1 MHIFAIFN
9 GLSYVNVFTYYGG
22 HRGLVLIINN
32 YRMKKIYLLICAV
45 LLAQGAMAIDYEQ
58 LKKNS
63 KINAMS
69 KIELAK
75 LQTQEEK
82 AVAQS
87 KATGSK
93 LKALQ
98 KQMDNR
104 TLRAIVKMT
113 PGTDAAI
120 LADDGITVTSVVN
133 HFAIVSMPLAQLEQ
147 LAERSDVVTISFAK
161 RRKRML
167 LSKAHASTGV
177 DKIHLGTGLT
187 QPYTG
192 KGVAIGV
199 LDGGFDPNHIMF
211 LDAQGKSR
219 FKMIGYAAK
228 EGDNLTYL
236 TTPEQIA
243 AYQTDDKEETHATH
257 VSGMA
262 AGNYQGSSFQIKG
275 VAPEADLLMGPIP
288 YYESDYEMFD
298 KMVNWCKDNGG
309 KRLVVNMSYGANAGS
324 HDTTDPEVAFM
335 DEFIKKYD
343 VVNCIA
349 AGNEADYDIVQ
360 RRTFTGATG
369 EVMKAAY
376 VSDLDAD
383 GVTDVT
389 EIYNYFTVTQPEKQV
404 EIDIVLYNVNTGVS
418 SKTWRFVN
426 ASNPNGRKQ
435 TYNSNYFKG
444 TVSVTAENIANGM
457 KGYVL
462 NISDITFIKDNYA
475 LGYVVRAKE
484 GQTVT
489 SYLESTTVFDTDI
502 KGCDQDITHDGTINS
517 IACGTEAI
525 VVGAYNTV
533 KSYQAIDGYTYG
545 VKDNFGRVSY
555 GNKVGDIAFFSSY
568 GKLAD
573 GRVLPHVCAPGLFV
587 QSSYSR
593 YTENYEED
601 VMRQETVAGTMYEF
615 GQMSGTSMA
624 TPYMSGVCALWLEA
638 DPTLTHTQIREIAQT
653 TAISDAYCTTNNYYT
668 KAGDGNQ
675 AGSGKVD
682 AYKGLKL
689 ILDNKASGL
698 AKIEKGKDFMIRAL
712 NDYTFEAYTAGAVAM
727 SAALYSS
734 QGHLVASASQAGNTV
749 TISAAGQNKGV
760 YILRISDGKQT
771 HAQKVVVR

>member
-1 MHIFAIFN
+1 
-9 GLSYVNVFTYYGG
+9 
-22 HRGLVLIINN
+22 
-32 YRMKKIYLLICAV
+32 MKKIYSLICAI
-45 LLAQGAMAIDYEQ
+45 LLAQGAMAVDYDQ

-104 TLRAIVKMT
+104 TLRAIVRMT
-113 PGTDAAI
+113 PGSDAST
-120 LADDGITVTSVVN
+120 LADDGITVTSTVN
-133 HFAIVSMPLAQLEQ
+133 HFAIVTLRLSQLEQ
-147 LAERSDVVTISFAK
+147 LAERSDVENISFAK

-236 TTPEQIA
+236 TTAEQIA

-298 KMVNWCKDNGG
+298 KMVNWCKENGG

-360 RRTFTGATG
+360 RRTFTGTTG
-369 EVMKAAY
+369 ETMKAAF
-376 VSDLDAD
+376 VTDLDGD
-383 GVTDVT
+383 GEMDVTD
-389 EIYNYFTVTQPEKQV
+389 IYNYFTVTNPEQQV
-404 EIDIVLYNVNTGVS
+404 EIDVVLYNVNTGNIS
-418 SKTWRFVN
+418 NTWHFVN
-426 ASNPNGRKQ
+426 STYPNGR
-435 TYNSNYFKG
+435 TYTYTNKNFKG
-444 TVSVTAENIANGM
+444 KVSVTAENISNGM
-457 KGYVL
+457 KGYFL
-462 NISDITFIKDNYA
+462 NISDITFIKDNCA
-475 LGYVVRAKE
+475 LGYVVRGKA
-484 GQTVT
+484 GQTIT
-489 SYLESTTVFDTDI
+489 SYLESNSMFDTEVP
-502 KGCDQDITHDGTINS
+502 GCGKDITHDGTINS
-517 IACGTEAI
+517 IACGTEPI

-533 KSYQAIDGYTYG
+533 KSYQAIDGGTY
-545 VKDNFGRVSY
+545 DIADFFGKLTF
-555 GNKVGDIAFFSSY
+555 GNKVGDISFFSSY

-573 GRVLPHVCAPGLFV
+573 GRELPHVCAPGLFV
-587 QSSYSR
+587 QSSLSR
-593 YTENYEED
+593 YTVNNEEE
-601 VMRQETVAGTMYEF
+601 VMQQETVAGKMYEF

-638 DPTLTHTQIREIAQT
+638 DPTLSHTQIREIAQK
-653 TAISDAYCTTNNYYT
+653 TALSDYFCTTNNHYA

-698 AKIEKGKDFMIRAL
+698 AKIEKGKDFMIRAV
-712 NDYTFEAYTAGAVAM
+712 NGYTFEAYTAGAVAM
-727 SAALYSS
+727 SAALYTSH
-734 QGHLVASASQAGNTV
+734 GHLVASVQQPGNTI

-771 HAQKVVVR
+771 YVQKVVVR

>member
-1 MHIFAIFN
+1 
-9 GLSYVNVFTYYGG
+9 
-22 HRGLVLIINN
+22 
-32 YRMKKIYLLICAV
+32 MKKIYSLICAI
-45 LLAQGAMAIDYEQ
+45 LLAQGAMAVDYDQ

-104 TLRAIVKMT
+104 TLRAIVRMT

-120 LADDGITVTSVVN
+120 LSADGITVTSAVN
-133 HFAIVSMPLAQLEQ
+133 HFAIVSMSLEQLEQ

-236 TTPEQIA
+236 TTAEQIA

-298 KMVNWCKDNGG
+298 KMVNWCKENGG

-343 VVNCIA
+343 VVACIA
-349 AGNEADYDIVQ
+349 AGNEADLDIVQ
-360 RRTFTGATG
+360 RRTFTGAAN
-369 EVMKAAY
+369 ESMKAAY
-376 VSDLDAD
+376 ITDAD
-383 GVTDVT
+383 GDGGVDVT
-389 EIYNYFTVTQPEKQV
+389 NIYNYFTVTNPEQQV
-404 EIDIVLYNVNTGVS
+404 EIDIVLYNIDTGSIS
-418 SKTWRFVN
+418 SKNTWHFVN
-426 ASNPNGRKQ
+426 STYPNGR
-435 TYNSNYFKG
+435 TYTYTNKNFKG
-444 TVSVTAENIANGM
+444 KVSVTAENISNGM
-457 KGYVL
+457 KGYFL
-462 NISDITFIKDNYA
+462 NISDITFIKDNCA
-475 LGYVVRAKE
+475 LGYVVRGKA
-484 GQTVT
+484 GQTIA
-489 SYLESTTVFDTDI
+489 SYLESNSMFDTEVP
-502 KGCDQDITHDGTINS
+502 GCGKDITHDGTINS
-517 IACGTEAI
+517 IACGTEPI

-533 KSYQAIDGYTYG
+533 KSYQAIDGSTYG
-545 VKDNFGRVSY
+545 VYENFGNVKY

-573 GRVLPHVCAPGLFV
+573 GRELPHVCAPGLFV

-593 YTENYEED
+593 YTVNNEEE
-601 VMRQETVAGTMYEF
+601 VMQQETVAGKMYEF

-638 DPTLTHTQIREIAQT
+638 DPKLTHTQIREIAQK
-653 TAISDAYCTTNNYYT
+653 TALSDDFCTTNNHYT
-668 KAGDGNQ
+668 QAGDGNQ

-698 AKIEKGKDFMIRAL
+698 AKIEKGKDFMIRAV
-712 NDYTFEAYTAGAVAM
+712 NGYTFEAYTAGAVAM
-727 SAALYSS
+727 SAALYTSH
-734 QGHLVASASQAGNTV
+734 GHLVASVQQPGNTI

-771 HAQKVVVR
+771 YVQKVVVR

>member
-1 MHIFAIFN
+1 
-9 GLSYVNVFTYYGG
+9 
-22 HRGLVLIINN
+22 
-32 YRMKKIYLLICAV
+32 MKKIYSLICAI
-45 LLAQGAMAIDYEQ
+45 LLAQGAMAVDYDQ

-104 TLRAIVKMT
+104 TLRAIVRMT
-113 PGTDAAI
+113 PGTDAST
-120 LADDGITVTSVVN
+120 LADDGIIVTSTVN
-133 HFAIVSMPLAQLEQ
+133 HFAIVTLRLSQLEQ
-147 LAERSDVVTISFAK
+147 LAERSDVENISFAK

-167 LSKAHASTGV
+167 LNKAHASTGV

-228 EGDNLTYL
+228 DGDNLTYL

-262 AGNYQGSSFQIKG
+262 AGNYKGSSYQIQG

-298 KMVNWCKDNGG
+298 RMVNWCKENGG

-324 HDTTDPEVAFM
+324 HDTTDPEVAII

-343 VVNCIA
+343 VVCCIA

-360 RRTFTGATG
+360 RRTFTGAAD
-369 EVMKAAY
+369 ESMKAAY
-376 VSDLDAD
+376 VTDFDANGVLD
-383 GVTDVT
+383 VTD
-389 EIYNYFTVTQPEKQV
+389 IYNYFTVTNPEQQV
-404 EIDIVLYNVNTGVS
+404 EIDIVLYDINTGSIS
-418 SKTWRFVN
+418 SKNTWHFVN
-426 ASNPNGRKQ
+426 STYPDGR
-435 TYNSNYFKG
+435 TYTYTNKNFKG
-444 TVSVTAENIANGM
+444 KVSVTAENISNGM
-457 KGYVL
+457 KGYFL
-462 NISDITFIKDNYA
+462 NISDITFVKNNYA
-475 LGYVVRAKE
+475 LGYVVKAKE
-484 GQTVT
+484 GQMVT
-489 SYLESTTVFDTDI
+489 SYLESTTMFDTDVP
-502 KGCDQDITHDGTINS
+502 GCNQDITHDGTINS
-517 IACGTEAI
+517 IACGTEPI

-533 KSYQAIDGYTYG
+533 KSYKAIDGSTYG
-545 VKDNFGRVSY
+545 VYENFGSVKY

-573 GRVLPHVCAPGLFV
+573 GRELPHVCAPGLFV
-587 QSSYSR
+587 QSSLSR
-593 YTENYEED
+593 YTVNNEEE
-601 VMRQETVAGTMYEF
+601 VMQQETVAGKMYEF

-638 DPTLTHTQIREIAQT
+638 DPTLSHTQIREIAQK
-653 TAISDAYCTTNNYYT
+653 TALSDYFCTTNNHYA
-668 KAGDGNQ
+668 KAGEGNQ

-682 AYKGLKL
+682 AFKGLKL

-698 AKIEKGKDFMIRAL
+698 AKIEKGKDFMIRAV
-712 NDYTFEAYTAGAVAM
+712 NGYTFEAYTAGAVAM
-727 SAALYSS
+727 SAALYTSH
-734 QGHLVASASQAGNTV
+734 GHLVASVQQPGNTI

-771 HAQKVVVR
+771 YVQKVVVR

>member
-1 MHIFAIFN
+1 
-9 GLSYVNVFTYYGG
+9 
-22 HRGLVLIINN
+22 
-32 YRMKKIYLLICAV
+32 MKKIYSLICAI
-45 LLAQGAMAIDYEQ
+45 LLAQGAMAVDYDQ

-104 TLRAIVKMT
+104 TLRAIVRMT

-120 LADDGITVTSVVN
+120 LSADGITVTSAVN
-133 HFAIVSMPLAQLEQ
+133 HFAIVSMSLEQLEQ

-236 TTPEQIA
+236 TTAEQIA

-298 KMVNWCKDNGG
+298 KMVNWCKENGG

-360 RRTFTGATG
+360 RRTFTGTTG
-369 EVMKAAY
+369 ETMKAAY
-376 VSDLDAD
+376 VTDLDGD
-383 GVTDVT
+383 GEMDVTD
-389 EIYNYFTVTQPEKQV
+389 IYNYFTVTQPEKQV
-404 EIDIVLYNVNTGVS
+404 EIDVVLYNVNTGNITNS
-418 SKTWRFVN
+418 NTWHFVN
-426 ASNPNGRKQ
+426 STYPNGREFKC
-435 TYNSNYFKG
+435 NNKSFKG
-444 TVSVTAENIANGM
+444 KVSVTAENISNGM
-457 KGYVL
+457 KGYFL
-462 NISDITFIKDNYA
+462 NISDITFVKNNYA
-475 LGYVVRAKE
+475 LGYVVKAKE
-484 GQTVT
+484 GQMVT
-489 SYLESTTVFDTDI
+489 SYLESTTMFDTDVP
-502 KGCDQDITHDGTINS
+502 GCNQDITHDGTINS
-517 IACGTEAI
+517 IACGTEPI

-533 KSYQAIDGYTYG
+533 KSYKAIDGSTYG
-545 VKDNFGRVSY
+545 VYENFGSVKY

-573 GRVLPHVCAPGLFV
+573 GRELPHVCAPGLFV
-587 QSSYSR
+587 QSSLSR
-593 YTENYEED
+593 YTVNNEEE
-601 VMRQETVAGTMYEF
+601 VMQQETVAGKMYEF

-638 DPTLTHTQIREIAQT
+638 DPTLSHTQIREIAQK
-653 TAISDAYCTTNNYYT
+653 TALSDDFCTTNNHYAN
-668 KAGDGNQ
+668 AGDGNQ

-698 AKIEKGKDFMIRAL
+698 AKIEKGKDFMIRAV
-712 NDYTFEAYTAGAVAM
+712 NGYTFEAYTAGAVAM
-727 SAALYSS
+727 SAALYTSH
-734 QGHLVASASQAGNTV
+734 GHLVASVQQPGNTI

-760 YILRISDGKQT
+760 YILRISNGKQT
-771 HAQKVVVR
+771 YVQKVVVR

>member
-1 MHIFAIFN
+1 
-9 GLSYVNVFTYYGG
+9 
-22 HRGLVLIINN
+22 
-32 YRMKKIYLLICAV
+32 MKKIYLLICAV

-219 FKMIGYAAK
+219 FKMIGYAAN
-228 EGDNLTYL
+228 EGDKLTYL

-324 HDTTDPEVAFM
+324 HDTTDPEVAIM

-360 RRTFTGATG
+360 RRTFTGVDG
-369 EVMKAAY
+369 ETMKAAY

-383 GVTDVT
+383 GEMDVT

-404 EIDIVLYNVNTGVS
+404 EIDIVLYNVNTGNITNS
-418 SKTWRFVN
+418 NTWHFVN
-426 ASNPNGRKQ
+426 ASYPNGRKD
-435 TYNSNYFKG
+435 TYKNKYFKG
-444 TVSVTAENIANGM
+444 SVSVAAEDIGNGM

-462 NISDITFIKDNYA
+462 NISDITFIKDNYT

-517 IACGTEAI
+517 IACGTETI
-525 VVGAYNTV
+525 VVGAYNTAN
-533 KSYQAIDGYTYG
+533 SYKAIDGNTYG
-545 VKDNFGRVSY
+545 VKDNFGSVKY
-555 GNKVGDIAFFSSY
+555 GKNVGDIAFFSSY

-573 GRVLPHVCAPGLFV
+573 GRELPHVCAPGLFV
-587 QSSYSR
+587 QSSLSR
-593 YTENYEED
+593 YTENNEED
-601 VMRQETVAGTMYEF
+601 VMRKETVGGTTYEF
-615 GQMSGTSMA
+615 GPMSGTSMA

-638 DPTLTHTQIREIAQT
+638 DPTLTHTQIREIAQK
-653 TAISDAYCTTNNYYT
+653 TALSDNYCTTNNHYT
-668 KAGDGNQ
+668 RAGDGNQ

>member
-1 MHIFAIFN
+1 
-9 GLSYVNVFTYYGG
+9 
-22 HRGLVLIINN
+22 
-32 YRMKKIYLLICAV
+32 MKKIYLLICAV

-120 LADDGITVTSVVN
+120 LTDDGITVTSVVN

-243 AYQTDDKEETHATH
+243 AYKTDDKEETHATH

-288 YYESDYEMFD
+288 YNESDYEMFD
-298 KMVNWCKDNGG
+298 KMVNWCKENGG

-369 EVMKAAY
+369 EAMKAAY
-376 VSDLDAD
+376 VTDLDAD
-383 GVTDVT
+383 GVMDVT
-389 EIYNYFTVTQPEKQV
+389 DIYNYFTVTQPEKQV
-404 EIDIVLYNVNTGVS
+404 EIDVVLYNVNTGNIS
-418 SKTWRFVN
+418 NTWHFVN
-426 ASNPNGRKQ
+426 ASNPDGRKY
-435 TYNSNYFKG
+435 TYKNNSFKG
-444 TVSVTAENIANGM
+444 SVSVAAEDIGNGM
-457 KGYVL
+457 KGYFL

-489 SYLESTTVFDTDI
+489 SYLESTTMFDTEVF
-502 KGCDQDITHDGTINS
+502 GCDKDITHNGTINS

-533 KSYQAIDGYTYG
+533 KSYQAIDGYTHG
-545 VKDNFGRVSY
+545 VKENFGSAE
-555 GNKVGDIAFFSSY
+555 K
-568 GKLAD
+568 
-573 GRVLPHVCAPGLFV
+573 PAP
-587 QSSYSR
+587 
-593 YTENYEED
+593 
-601 VMRQETVAGTMYEF
+601 
-615 GQMSGTSMA
+615 
-624 TPYMSGVCALWLEA
+624 W
-638 DPTLTHTQIREIAQT
+638 
-653 TAISDAYCTTNNYYT
+653 
-668 KAGDGNQ
+668 
-675 AGSGKVD
+675 
-682 AYKGLKL
+682 
-689 ILDNKASGL
+689 
-698 AKIEKGKDFMIRAL
+698 
-712 NDYTFEAYTAGAVAM
+712 
-727 SAALYSS
+727 
-734 QGHLVASASQAGNTV
+734 
-749 TISAAGQNKGV
+749 
-760 YILRISDGKQT
+760 
-771 HAQKVVVR
+771 

>member
-1 MHIFAIFN
+1 
-9 GLSYVNVFTYYGG
+9 
-22 HRGLVLIINN
+22 
-32 YRMKKIYLLICAV
+32 MKKIYSLICAI
-45 LLAQGAMAIDYEQ
+45 LLAQGAMAVDYDQ

-104 TLRAIVKMT
+104 TLRAIVRMM
-113 PGTDAAI
+113 PGSDAST
-120 LADDGITVTSVVN
+120 LADDGIIVTSTVN
-133 HFAIVSMPLAQLEQ
+133 HFAIVTLRLSQLEQ
-147 LAERSDVVTISFAK
+147 LAERSDVENISFAK

-167 LSKAHASTGV
+167 LNKAHASTGV
-177 DKIHLGTGLT
+177 DKIHLGTGLA

-228 EGDNLTYL
+228 DGDNLTYL

-262 AGNYQGSSFQIKG
+262 AGNYKGSSYQIQG

-298 KMVNWCKDNGG
+298 RMVNWCKENGG

-324 HDTTDPEVAFM
+324 HDTTDPEVAII

-343 VVNCIA
+343 VVCCIA

-360 RRTFTGATG
+360 RRTFTGAAD
-369 EVMKAAY
+369 ESMKAAY
-376 VSDLDAD
+376 VTDFDANGVLD
-383 GVTDVT
+383 VTD
-389 EIYNYFTVTQPEKQV
+389 IYNYFTVTNPEQQV
-404 EIDIVLYNVNTGVS
+404 EIDIVLYDINTGSIS
-418 SKTWRFVN
+418 SKNTWHFVN
-426 ASNPNGRKQ
+426 S
-435 TYNSNYFKG
+435 TYPYTNKNFKG
-444 TVSVTAENIANGM
+444 KVSVTAENISNGM
-457 KGYVL
+457 KGYFL

-475 LGYVVRAKE
+475 LGYVVRGKA
-484 GQTVT
+484 GQSIT
-489 SYLESTTVFDTDI
+489 SYLESLTVFDTEVP
-502 KGCDQDITHDGTINS
+502 GCDKDITHDGTINS
-517 IACGTEAI
+517 IACGTEPI

-533 KSYQAIDGYTYG
+533 KSYQAIDGETY
-545 VKDNFGRVSY
+545 DIADFFGKLTF
-555 GNKVGDIAFFSSY
+555 GNKVGDISFFSSY

-573 GRVLPHVCAPGLFV
+573 GRELPHVCAPGLFV
-587 QSSYSR
+587 QSSLSR
-593 YTENYEED
+593 YTVNNEEE
-601 VMRQETVAGTMYEF
+601 VMQQETVAGKMYEF

-638 DPTLTHTQIREIAQT
+638 DPTLSHTQIREIAQK
-653 TAISDAYCTTNNYYT
+653 TALSDYFCTTNNHYA
-668 KAGDGNQ
+668 KAGEGNQ

-682 AYKGLKL
+682 AFKGLKL

-698 AKIEKGKDFMIRAL
+698 AKIEKGKDFMIRAV
-712 NDYTFEAYTAGAVAM
+712 NGYTFEAYTAGAVAM
-727 SAALYSS
+727 SVALYTSH
-734 QGHLVASASQAGNTV
+734 GHLVASVQQPGNTI

-771 HAQKVVVR
+771 YVQKVVVR

>member
-1 MHIFAIFN
+1 
-9 GLSYVNVFTYYGG
+9 
-22 HRGLVLIINN
+22 
-32 YRMKKIYLLICAV
+32 MKKIYSLICAI
-45 LLAQGAMAIDYEQ
+45 LLAQGAMAVDYDQ

-104 TLRAIVKMT
+104 TLRAIVRMT
-113 PGTDAAI
+113 PGTDAST
-120 LADDGITVTSVVN
+120 LADDGIIVTSTVN
-133 HFAIVSMPLAQLEQ
+133 HFAIVTLRLSQLEQ
-147 LAERSDVVTISFAK
+147 LAERSDVENISFAK

-167 LSKAHASTGV
+167 LNKAHASTGV
-177 DKIHLGTGLT
+177 DKIHLGTGLA

-219 FKMIGYAAK
+219 FKMIGYATK
-228 EGDNLTYL
+228 DGDNLTYL

-243 AYQTDDKEETHATH
+243 AYQTDGKEETHATH

-262 AGNYQGSSFQIKG
+262 AGNYKGSSYQIQG

-298 KMVNWCKDNGG
+298 RMVNWCKENGG

-343 VVNCIA
+343 VVACIA
-349 AGNEADYDIVQ
+349 AGNEADLDIVQ
-360 RRTFTGATG
+360 RRTFTGAAN
-369 EVMKAAY
+369 ESMKAAY
-376 VSDLDAD
+376 ITDAD
-383 GVTDVT
+383 GDGGVDVT
-389 EIYNYFTVTQPEKQV
+389 NIYNYFTVTNPEQQV
-404 EIDIVLYNVNTGVS
+404 EIDIVLYDINTGSIS
-418 SKTWRFVN
+418 SKNTWHFVN
-426 ASNPNGRKQ
+426 STYPKGREN
-435 TYNSNYFKG
+435 TYANSYFKG
-444 TVSVTAENIANGM
+444 KVSVTAENISNGM
-457 KGYVL
+457 KGYFL
-462 NISDITFIKDNYA
+462 NISDITFVKDNYA
-475 LGYVVRAKE
+475 LGYVVRGKA
-484 GQTVT
+484 GQTIT
-489 SYLESTTVFDTDI
+489 SYLESTTMFDTDVP
-502 KGCDQDITHDGTINS
+502 GCDKDITHDGTINS
-517 IACGTEAI
+517 IACGTEPI

-533 KSYQAIDGYTYG
+533 KSYQAIDGETY
-545 VKDNFGRVSY
+545 DIADFFGKLTF
-555 GNKVGDIAFFSSY
+555 GNKVGDISFFSSY

-573 GRVLPHVCAPGLFV
+573 GRELPHVCAPGLFV
-587 QSSYSR
+587 QSSLSR
-593 YTENYEED
+593 YTVNNEEE
-601 VMRQETVAGTMYEF
+601 VMQQETVAGKMYEF

-638 DPTLTHTQIREIAQT
+638 DPTLSHTQIREIAQK
-653 TAISDAYCTTNNYYT
+653 TALSDYFCTTNNHYA

-689 ILDNKASGL
+689 ILNNKASGL
-698 AKIEKGKDFMIRAL
+698 AKIEKGKDFMIRAV
-712 NDYTFEAYTAGAVAM
+712 NGYTFEAYTAGAVAM
-727 SAALYSS
+727 SAALYTSH
-734 QGHLVASASQAGNTV
+734 GHLVASVQQPGNTI

-771 HAQKVVVR
+771 YPSSG

>member
-1 MHIFAIFN
+1 
-9 GLSYVNVFTYYGG
+9 
-22 HRGLVLIINN
+22 
-32 YRMKKIYLLICAV
+32 MKKIYLLICAV

-82 AVAQS
+82 AVTQS

-167 LSKAHASTGV
+167 LNKAHASTGV

-219 FKMIGYAAK
+219 FKMIGYAAN

-243 AYQTDDKEETHATH
+243 AYQTDDRQETHATH

-298 KMVNWCKDNGG
+298 KMMNWCKDNGG

-369 EVMKAAY
+369 EAMKAAF
-376 VSDLDAD
+376 VTDLDAD
-383 GVTDVT
+383 GVMDVT
-389 EIYNYFTVTQPEKQV
+389 DIYNYFTVTQPEKQV
-404 EIDIVLYNVNTGVS
+404 EIDVVLYNVNTGNI
-418 SKTWRFVN
+418 SKTYTYTFVN
-426 ASNPNGRKQ
+426 DKYPNGRKNQ
-435 TYNSNYFKG
+435 TYSNKLFKG
-444 TVSVTAENIANGM
+444 TVSVTAEDIANGM
-457 KGYVL
+457 KGYFL
-462 NISDITFIKDNYA
+462 NISDITLIKENYA

-489 SYLESTTVFDTDI
+489 SYLESTTMFDTDVA
-502 KGCDQDITHDGTINS
+502 GCDQDITHNGTINS

-533 KSYQAIDGYTYG
+533 TSYKAIDGYTYG
-545 VKDNFGRVSY
+545 VKDYFGSVNY

-638 DPTLTHTQIREIAQT
+638 DPTLTHTQIREIAQK
-653 TAISDAYCTTNNYYT
+653 TALSDPFCTTNNHYT

-689 ILDNKASGL
+689 ILDNKASRL
-698 AKIEKGKDFMIRAL
+698 DMIEKGKDFMIRTL
-712 NDYTFEAYTAGAVAM
+712 NGYTFEAYTAGAVAM

-734 QGHLVASASQAGNTV
+734 QGHLVASANQAGNTV

>member
-1 MHIFAIFN
+1 
-9 GLSYVNVFTYYGG
+9 
-22 HRGLVLIINN
+22 
-32 YRMKKIYLLICAV
+32 MKKIYSLICAI
-45 LLAQGAMAIDYEQ
+45 LLAQGAMAVDYDQ

-87 KATGSK
+87 KVTGSK

-104 TLRAIVKMT
+104 TLRAIVRMT

-120 LADDGITVTSVVN
+120 LSADGITVTSAVN
-133 HFAIVSMPLAQLEQ
+133 HFAIVSMSLEQLEQ

-236 TTPEQIA
+236 TTAEQIA
-243 AYQTDDKEETHATH
+243 VYQTDDKEETHATH

-298 KMVNWCKDNGG
+298 KMVNWCKENGG

-360 RRTFTGATG
+360 RRTFTGTTG
-369 EVMKAAY
+369 ETMKAAY
-376 VSDLDAD
+376 VTDLDGD
-383 GVTDVT
+383 GEMDVTD
-389 EIYNYFTVTQPEKQV
+389 IYNYFTVTQPEKQV
-404 EIDIVLYNVNTGVS
+404 EIDVVLYNVNTGNITNS
-418 SKTWRFVN
+418 NTWHFVN
-426 ASNPNGRKQ
+426 STYPNGR
-435 TYNSNYFKG
+435 TYTYTNKNFKG
-444 TVSVTAENIANGM
+444 KVSVTAENISNGM
-457 KGYVL
+457 KGYFL
-462 NISDITFIKDNYA
+462 NISDITFIKDNCA
-475 LGYVVRAKE
+475 LGYVVRGKA
-484 GQTVT
+484 GQTIT
-489 SYLESTTVFDTDI
+489 SYLESNSMFDTEVP
-502 KGCDQDITHDGTINS
+502 GCDKDITHDGTINS
-517 IACGTEAI
+517 IACGTEPI

-533 KSYQAIDGYTYG
+533 KSYQAIDGETY
-545 VKDNFGRVSY
+545 DIADFFGKLTF
-555 GNKVGDIAFFSSY
+555 GNKVGDISFFSSY

-573 GRVLPHVCAPGLFV
+573 GRELPHVCAPGLFV
-587 QSSYSR
+587 QSSLSR
-593 YTENYEED
+593 YTVNNEEE
-601 VMRQETVAGTMYEF
+601 VMQQETVAGKMYEF

-638 DPTLTHTQIREIAQT
+638 DPTLSHTQIREIAQK
-653 TAISDAYCTTNNYYT
+653 TALSDDFCTTNNHYA

-698 AKIEKGKDFMIRAL
+698 AKIEKGKDFMIRAV
-712 NDYTFEAYTAGAVAM
+712 NGYTFEAYTAGAVAM
-727 SAALYSS
+727 SAALYTSH
-734 QGHLVASASQAGNTV
+734 GHLVASVQQPGNTI

-771 HAQKVVVR
+771 YVQKVVVR

>member
-1 MHIFAIFN
+1 
-9 GLSYVNVFTYYGG
+9 
-22 HRGLVLIINN
+22 
-32 YRMKKIYLLICAV
+32 MKKIYSLICAI
-45 LLAQGAMAIDYEQ
+45 LLAQGAMAVDYDQ

-288 YYESDYEMFD
+288 YNESDYEMFD
-298 KMVNWCKDNGG
+298 KMVNWCKENGG

-360 RRTFTGATG
+360 RRTFSGATG
-369 EVMKAAY
+369 EAMKAAY
-376 VSDLDAD
+376 VTDLDAD
-383 GVTDVT
+383 GEMDVTD
-389 EIYNYFTVTQPEKQV
+389 IYNYFTVTQPEKQV
-404 EIDIVLYNVNTGVS
+404 EIDVVLYNVNTGNITNS
-418 SKTWRFVN
+418 NTWHFVN
-426 ASNPNGRKQ
+426 STYPNGR
-435 TYNSNYFKG
+435 TYTYTNKNFKG
-444 TVSVTAENIANGM
+444 KVSVTAENISNGM
-457 KGYVL
+457 KGYFL
-462 NISDITFIKDNYA
+462 NISDITSVKDNYA
-475 LGYVVRAKE
+475 LGYVVRGKA
-484 GQTVT
+484 GQTIT
-489 SYLESTTVFDTDI
+489 SYLESTTMFDTDVH
-502 KGCDQDITHDGTINS
+502 GCDKDITHDGTINS
-517 IACGTEAI
+517 IACGTEPI

-533 KSYQAIDGYTYG
+533 KSYQAIDGETY
-545 VKDNFGRVSY
+545 DIADSFGKLTF
-555 GNKVGDIAFFSSY
+555 GNKVGDISFFSSY

-573 GRVLPHVCAPGLFV
+573 GRELPHVCAPGLFV
-587 QSSYSR
+587 QSSLSR
-593 YTENYEED
+593 YTVNNKEE
-601 VMRQETVAGTMYEF
+601 VMQQETVAGKMYEF

-638 DPTLTHTQIREIAQT
+638 DPTLSHTQIREIAQK
-653 TAISDAYCTTNNYYT
+653 TALSDYFCTTNNHYV

-698 AKIEKGKDFMIRAL
+698 AKIEKGKDFMIRAV
-712 NDYTFEAYTAGAVAM
+712 NGYTFEAYTAGAVAM
-727 SAALYSS
+727 SAALYTSH
-734 QGHLVASASQAGNTV
+734 GHLVASVQQPGNTI

-771 HAQKVVVR
+771 YVQKVVVR

>member
-1 MHIFAIFN
+1 
-9 GLSYVNVFTYYGG
+9 
-22 HRGLVLIINN
+22 
-32 YRMKKIYLLICAV
+32 MKKIYSLICAI
-45 LLAQGAMAIDYEQ
+45 LLAQGAMAVDYDQ

-288 YYESDYEMFD
+288 YNESDYEMFD
-298 KMVNWCKDNGG
+298 KMVNWCKENGG

-349 AGNEADYDIVQ
+349 AGNEADYGIVQ
-360 RRTFTGATG
+360 RRTFTGTTG
-369 EVMKAAY
+369 ETMKAAY
-376 VSDLDAD
+376 VTDLDGD
-383 GVTDVT
+383 GEMDVTD
-389 EIYNYFTVTQPEKQV
+389 IYNYFTVTQPEKQV
-404 EIDIVLYNVNTGVS
+404 EIDVVLYNVNTGNITNS
-418 SKTWRFVN
+418 NTWHFVN
-426 ASNPNGRKQ
+426 STYPNGR
-435 TYNSNYFKG
+435 TYTYTNKNFKG
-444 TVSVTAENIANGM
+444 KVSVTAENISNGM
-457 KGYVL
+457 KGYFL
-462 NISDITFIKDNYA
+462 NISDITFIKDNCA
-475 LGYVVRAKE
+475 LGYVVRGKA
-484 GQTVT
+484 GQTIT
-489 SYLESTTVFDTDI
+489 SYLESNSMFDTEVP
-502 KGCDQDITHDGTINS
+502 GCDKDITHDGTINS
-517 IACGTEAI
+517 IACGTEPI

-533 KSYQAIDGYTYG
+533 KSYQAIDGETY
-545 VKDNFGRVSY
+545 DIADFFGKLTF
-555 GNKVGDIAFFSSY
+555 GNKVGDISFFSSY

-573 GRVLPHVCAPGLFV
+573 GRELPHVCAPGLFV
-587 QSSYSR
+587 QSSLSR
-593 YTENYEED
+593 YTVNNEEE
-601 VMRQETVAGTMYEF
+601 VMQQETVAGKMYEF

-638 DPTLTHTQIREIAQT
+638 DPTLSHTQIREIAQK
-653 TAISDAYCTTNNYYT
+653 TALSDDFCTTNNHYA

-698 AKIEKGKDFMIRAL
+698 AKIEKGKDFMIRAV
-712 NDYTFEAYTAGAVAM
+712 NGYTFEAYTAGAVAM
-727 SAALYSS
+727 SAALYTSH
-734 QGHLVASASQAGNTV
+734 GHLVASVQQPGNTI

-771 HAQKVVVR
+771 YVQKVVVR

>member
-1 MHIFAIFN
+1 
-9 GLSYVNVFTYYGG
+9 
-22 HRGLVLIINN
+22 
-32 YRMKKIYLLICAV
+32 MKKIYLLICAV

-82 AVAQS
+82 AVTQS

-167 LSKAHASTGV
+167 LNKAHASTGV

-243 AYQTDDKEETHATH
+243 AYQTDDKKETHATH

-360 RRTFTGATG
+360 RRTFTGTTG
-369 EVMKAAY
+369 ETMKAAF
-376 VSDLDAD
+376 VTDLDAD
-383 GVTDVT
+383 GVMDVT
-389 EIYNYFTVTQPEKQV
+389 DIYNYFTVTQPEKQV
-404 EIDIVLYNVNTGVS
+404 EIDVVLYNVNTGNI
-418 SKTWRFVN
+418 SKTYTYTFVN
-426 ASNPNGRKQ
+426 DKYPNGRKNQ
-435 TYNSNYFKG
+435 TYSNKLFKG
-444 TVSVTAENIANGM
+444 TVSVTAEDIANGM
-457 KGYVL
+457 KGYFL
-462 NISDITFIKDNYA
+462 NISDITLIKDNYA

-489 SYLESTTVFDTDI
+489 SYLESTTMFDTYI
-502 KGCDQDITHDGTINS
+502 EGCDKDITHDGTINS

-545 VKDNFGRVSY
+545 VKDNFGSVSY

-573 GRVLPHVCAPGLFV
+573 GRELPHVCAPGLFV

-593 YTENYEED
+593 YTENNEED

-698 AKIEKGKDFMIRAL
+698 AKIEKGKDFMIRTL
-712 NDYTFEAYTAGAVAM
+712 NGYTFEAYTAGAVAM

>member
-1 MHIFAIFN
+1 
-9 GLSYVNVFTYYGG
+9 
-22 HRGLVLIINN
+22 
-32 YRMKKIYLLICAV
+32 MKKIYLLICAV

-104 TLRAIVKMT
+104 MLRAIVKMT

-288 YYESDYEMFD
+288 YYDSDYEMFD

-360 RRTFTGATG
+360 RRTFTGTTG
-369 EVMKAAY
+369 ETMKAAY

-389 EIYNYFTVTQPEKQV
+389 EIYNYFTVTQPAKQV
-404 EIDIVLYNVNTGVS
+404 EIDVVLYNVNTGKINS
-418 SKTWRFVN
+418 SNTWRFVN

-517 IACGTEAI
+517 IACGTETI

-533 KSYQAIDGYTYG
+533 NSYKAIDGYTYG
-545 VKDNFGRVSY
+545 VKDNFGSVKY
-555 GNKVGDIAFFSSY
+555 GKNVGDIAFFSSY

-573 GRVLPHVCAPGLFV
+573 GRELPHVCAPGLFV
-587 QSSYSR
+587 QSSLSR

-601 VMRQETVAGTMYEF
+601 VTRQETVGGTTYEF
-615 GQMSGTSMA
+615 GPMSGTSMA

-638 DPTLTHTQIREIAQT
+638 DPTLTHTQIWEIAQT

-698 AKIEKGKDFMIRAL
+698 AKIEKGKDFMIRTL
-712 NDYTFEAYTAGAVAM
+712 NGYTFEAYTAGAVAM

>member
-1 MHIFAIFN
+1 
-9 GLSYVNVFTYYGG
+9 
-22 HRGLVLIINN
+22 
-32 YRMKKIYLLICAV
+32 MKKIYSLICAI
-45 LLAQGAMAIDYEQ
+45 LLAQGAMAVDYDQ

-87 KATGSK
+87 KLTGSK

-104 TLRAIVKMT
+104 TLRAIVRMT

-120 LADDGITVTSVVN
+120 LSDDGITVTSAVN
-133 HFAIVSMPLAQLEQ
+133 HFAIVSMSLEQLEQ

-236 TTPEQIA
+236 TTAEQIA

-298 KMVNWCKDNGG
+298 KMVNWCKENGG

-324 HDTTDPEVAFM
+324 HDTTDPEVAFI

-360 RRTFTGATG
+360 RRTFTGTTG
-369 EVMKAAY
+369 ETMKAAF
-376 VSDLDAD
+376 VTDLDGD
-383 GVTDVT
+383 GGLDVTD
-389 EIYNYFTVTQPEKQV
+389 ISNYFTVTNPEQQV
-404 EIDIVLYNVNTGVS
+404 EIDVVLYNVNTGNITNS
-418 SKTWRFVN
+418 NTWHFVN
-426 ASNPNGRKQ
+426 STYPNGR
-435 TYNSNYFKG
+435 TYTYTNKNFKG
-444 TVSVTAENIANGM
+444 KVSVTAENISNGM
-457 KGYVL
+457 KGYFL
-462 NISDITFIKDNYA
+462 NISDITFIKDNCA
-475 LGYVVRAKE
+475 LGYVVRGKA
-484 GQTVT
+484 GQTIT
-489 SYLESTTVFDTDI
+489 SYLESNSMFDTEVP
-502 KGCDQDITHDGTINS
+502 GCDKDITHDGTINS
-517 IACGTEAI
+517 IACGTEPI

-533 KSYQAIDGYTYG
+533 KSYQAIDGETY
-545 VKDNFGRVSY
+545 DIADFFGKLTF
-555 GNKVGDIAFFSSY
+555 GNKVGDISFFSSY

-573 GRVLPHVCAPGLFV
+573 GRELPHVCAPGLFV
-587 QSSYSR
+587 QSSLSR
-593 YTENYEED
+593 YTVNNEEE
-601 VMRQETVAGTMYEF
+601 VMQQETVAGKMYEF

-638 DPTLTHTQIREIAQT
+638 DPTLSHTQIREIAQK
-653 TAISDAYCTTNNYYT
+653 TALSDDFCTTNNHYA

-698 AKIEKGKDFMIRAL
+698 AKIEKGKDFMIRAV
-712 NDYTFEAYTAGAVAM
+712 NGYTFEAYTAGAVAM
-727 SAALYSS
+727 SAALYTSH
-734 QGHLVASASQAGNTV
+734 GHLVASVQQPGNTI

-771 HAQKVVVR
+771 YVQKVVVR

>member
-1 MHIFAIFN
+1 
-9 GLSYVNVFTYYGG
+9 
-22 HRGLVLIINN
+22 
-32 YRMKKIYLLICAV
+32 MKKIYSLICAI
-45 LLAQGAMAIDYEQ
+45 LLAQGAMAVDYDQ

-104 TLRAIVKMT
+104 TLRAIVRMT

-120 LADDGITVTSVVN
+120 LSDDGITVTSAVN
-133 HFAIVSMPLAQLEQ
+133 HFAIVSMSLEQLEQ

-236 TTPEQIA
+236 TTAEQIA
-243 AYQTDDKEETHATH
+243 VYQTDDKEETHATH

-298 KMVNWCKDNGG
+298 KMVNWCKENGG

-324 HDTTDPEVAFM
+324 HDTTDPEVAFI

-360 RRTFTGATG
+360 RRTFTGTTAET
-369 EVMKAAY
+369 MKAAY
-376 VSDLDAD
+376 VTDLDGD
-383 GVTDVT
+383 GEMDVTD
-389 EIYNYFTVTQPEKQV
+389 IYNYFTVTQPEKQV
-404 EIDIVLYNVNTGVS
+404 EIDVVLYNVNTGNITNS
-418 SKTWRFVN
+418 NTWHFVN
-426 ASNPNGRKQ
+426 STYPNGR
-435 TYNSNYFKG
+435 TYTYTNKNFKG
-444 TVSVTAENIANGM
+444 KVSVTAENISNGM
-457 KGYVL
+457 KGYFL
-462 NISDITFIKDNYA
+462 NISDITFIKDNCA
-475 LGYVVRAKE
+475 LGYVVRGKA
-484 GQTVT
+484 GQTIT
-489 SYLESTTVFDTDI
+489 SYLESNSMFDTEVP
-502 KGCDQDITHDGTINS
+502 GCDKDITHDGTINS
-517 IACGTEAI
+517 IACGTEPI

-533 KSYQAIDGYTYG
+533 KSYQAIDGGTY
-545 VKDNFGRVSY
+545 DIANIFGKLTF
-555 GNKVGDIAFFSSY
+555 GNKVGDISFFSSY

-573 GRVLPHVCAPGLFV
+573 GRELPHVCAPGLFV
-587 QSSYSR
+587 QSSLSR
-593 YTENYEED
+593 YTVNNEEE
-601 VMRQETVAGTMYEF
+601 VMQQETVAGKMYEF

-638 DPTLTHTQIREIAQT
+638 DPTLTHTQIREIAQK
-653 TAISDAYCTTNNYYT
+653 TALSDDFCTTNNHYAQ
-668 KAGDGNQ
+668 AGDGNQ

-698 AKIEKGKDFMIRAL
+698 AKIEKGKDFMIRAV
-712 NDYTFEAYTAGAVAM
+712 NGYTFEAYTAGAVAM
-727 SAALYSS
+727 SAALYTSH
-734 QGHLVASASQAGNTV
+734 GHLVASVQQPGNTI

-771 HAQKVVVR
+771 YVQKVVVR

>member
-1 MHIFAIFN
+1 
-9 GLSYVNVFTYYGG
+9 
-22 HRGLVLIINN
+22 
-32 YRMKKIYLLICAV
+32 MKKIYLLICAV

-82 AVAQS
+82 AVTQS

-120 LADDGITVTSVVN
+120 LADDGIKVTSVVN

-324 HDTTDPEVAFM
+324 HDTTDPEVAIM

-360 RRTFTGATG
+360 RRTFTGVDG
-369 EVMKAAY
+369 ETMKAAY

-383 GVTDVT
+383 GEMDVT

-404 EIDIVLYNVNTGVS
+404 EIDVVLYNVNTGNIS
-418 SKTWRFVN
+418 NTYTFVN
-426 ASNPNGRKQ
+426 AKYPNGRKNQ
-435 TYNSNYFKG
+435 TYSNKLFKG

-462 NISDITFIKDNYA
+462 NISDITLIKENYA

-502 KGCDQDITHDGTINS
+502 KGCDKDITHDGTINS

-533 KSYQAIDGYTYG
+533 NSYKAIDGNTYG
-545 VKDNFGRVSY
+545 VKDNFGSVKY
-555 GNKVGDIAFFSSY
+555 GKNVGDIAFFSSY

-573 GRVLPHVCAPGLFV
+573 GRELPHVCAPGLFV
-587 QSSYSR
+587 QSSLSR

-601 VMRQETVAGTMYEF
+601 VMRQEIVGGTTYEF
-615 GQMSGTSMA
+615 GPMSGTSMA

-638 DPTLTHTQIREIAQT
+638 DPTLTHTQIREIAQK
-653 TAISDAYCTTNNYYT
+653 TALSDNYCTTNNHYT
-668 KAGDGNQ
+668 RAGDGNQ

>member
-1 MHIFAIFN
+1 
-9 GLSYVNVFTYYGG
+9 
-22 HRGLVLIINN
+22 
-32 YRMKKIYLLICAV
+32 MKKIYSLICAI
-45 LLAQGAMAIDYEQ
+45 LLAQGAMAVDYDQ

-104 TLRAIVKMT
+104 TLRAIVRMT

-120 LADDGITVTSVVN
+120 LSDDGITVTSAVN
-133 HFAIVSMPLAQLEQ
+133 HFAIVSMSLEQLEQ

-236 TTPEQIA
+236 TAAEQIA

-298 KMVNWCKDNGG
+298 KMVNWCKENGG

-369 EVMKAAY
+369 ETMKAAF
-376 VSDLDAD
+376 VTDLDGD
-383 GVTDVT
+383 GEMDVTD
-389 EIYNYFTVTQPEKQV
+389 IYNYFTVTQPEKQV
-404 EIDIVLYNVNTGVS
+404 EIDVVLYNVNKGNITNS
-418 SKTWRFVN
+418 NTWHFVN
-426 ASNPNGRKQ
+426 STYPNGREFKC
-435 TYNSNYFKG
+435 NNKSFKG
-444 TVSVTAENIANGM
+444 KVSVTAENISNGM
-457 KGYVL
+457 KGYFL
-462 NISDITFIKDNYA
+462 NISDITFVEDDYA
-475 LGYVVRAKE
+475 LGYVVRGKA
-484 GQTVT
+484 GQTIT
-489 SYLESTTVFDTDI
+489 SYLESTTMFDTDVP
-502 KGCDQDITHDGTINS
+502 GCNQDITHDGTINS
-517 IACGTEAI
+517 IACGTEPI

-533 KSYQAIDGYTYG
+533 KSYQAIDGETY
-545 VKDNFGRVSY
+545 DIADFFGKLTF
-555 GNKVGDIAFFSSY
+555 GNMVGDISFFSSY

-573 GRVLPHVCAPGLFV
+573 GRELPHVCAPGLFV
-587 QSSYSR
+587 QSSLSR
-593 YTENYEED
+593 YTVNNEEE
-601 VMRQETVAGTMYEF
+601 VMQQETVAGKMYEF

-638 DPTLTHTQIREIAQT
+638 DPTLSHTQIREIAQK
-653 TAISDAYCTTNNYYT
+653 TALSDDFCTTNNHYA

-698 AKIEKGKDFMIRAL
+698 AKIEKGKDFMIRAV
-712 NDYTFEAYTAGAVAM
+712 NGYTFEAYTAGAVAM
-727 SAALYSS
+727 SAALYTSH
-734 QGHLVASASQAGNTV
+734 GHLVASVQQPGNTI

-771 HAQKVVVR
+771 HVKKVVVR

>member
-1 MHIFAIFN
+1 
-9 GLSYVNVFTYYGG
+9 
-22 HRGLVLIINN
+22 
-32 YRMKKIYLLICAV
+32 MKKIYSLICAI
-45 LLAQGAMAIDYEQ
+45 LLAQGAMAVDYDQ

-104 TLRAIVKMT
+104 TLRAIVRMT

-120 LADDGITVTSVVN
+120 LSDDGITVTSAVN
-133 HFAIVSMPLAQLEQ
+133 HFAIVSMSLEQLEQ

-236 TTPEQIA
+236 TTAEQIA

-298 KMVNWCKDNGG
+298 KMVNWCKENGG

-343 VVNCIA
+343 VVACIA
-349 AGNEADYDIVQ
+349 AGNEADLDIVQ
-360 RRTFTGATG
+360 RRTFTGAAN
-369 EVMKAAY
+369 ESMKAAY
-376 VSDLDAD
+376 ITDAD
-383 GVTDVT
+383 GDGGVDVSN
-389 EIYNYFTVTQPEKQV
+389 IYNYFTVTNPEQQV
-404 EIDIVLYNVNTGVS
+404 EIDIVLYNIDTGSIS
-418 SKTWRFVN
+418 SKNTWHFVN
-426 ASNPNGRKQ
+426 STYPNGR
-435 TYNSNYFKG
+435 TYTYTNKNFKG
-444 TVSVTAENIANGM
+444 KVSVTAENISNGM
-457 KGYVL
+457 KGYFL
-462 NISDITFIKDNYA
+462 NISDITFIKDNCA
-475 LGYVVRAKE
+475 LGYVVRGKA
-484 GQTVT
+484 GQTIT
-489 SYLESTTVFDTDI
+489 SYLESNSMFDTEVP
-502 KGCDQDITHDGTINS
+502 GCGKDITHDGTINS
-517 IACGTEAI
+517 IACGTEPI

-533 KSYQAIDGYTYG
+533 KSYQAIDGGTYG
-545 VKDNFGRVSY
+545 IADTFGKLTF
-555 GNKVGDIAFFSSY
+555 GNKVGDISFFSSY
-568 GKLAD
+568 GKLAN
-573 GRVLPHVCAPGLFV
+573 GSVLPHICAPGMFI
-587 QSSYSR
+587 QSSLSR
-593 YTENYEED
+593 YTQNNEEE
-601 VMRQETVAGTMYEF
+601 VMRQETVAGKMYEF

-638 DPTLTHTQIREIAQT
+638 DPTLSHTQIREIAQK
-653 TAISDAYCTTNNYYT
+653 TALSDDFCTTNNHYAN
-668 KAGDGNQ
+668 AGDGNQ

-689 ILDNKASGL
+689 ILNNKASGL
-698 AKIEKGKDFMIRAL
+698 AKIEKGKDFMIRAV
-712 NDYTFEAYTAGAVAM
+712 NGYTFEAYTAGAVAM
-727 SAALYSS
+727 SAALYTSH
-734 QGHLVASASQAGNTV
+734 GHLVASVQQPGNTI

-771 HAQKVVVR
+771 YVQKVVVR

>member
-1 MHIFAIFN
+1 
-9 GLSYVNVFTYYGG
+9 
-22 HRGLVLIINN
+22 
-32 YRMKKIYLLICAV
+32 MKKIYSLICAI
-45 LLAQGAMAIDYEQ
+45 LLAQGAMAVDYDQ

-87 KATGSK
+87 KLTGSK

-104 TLRAIVKMT
+104 TLRAIVRMT

-120 LADDGITVTSVVN
+120 LSDDGITVTSAVN
-133 HFAIVSMPLAQLEQ
+133 HFAIVSMSLEQLEQ

-236 TTPEQIA
+236 TTAEQIA

-298 KMVNWCKDNGG
+298 KMVNWCKENGG

-324 HDTTDPEVAFM
+324 HDTTDPEVAFI

-360 RRTFTGATG
+360 RRTFTGTTG
-369 EVMKAAY
+369 ETMKAAF
-376 VSDLDAD
+376 VTDLDGD
-383 GVTDVT
+383 GGLDVTD
-389 EIYNYFTVTQPEKQV
+389 ISNYFTVTNPEQQV
-404 EIDIVLYNVNTGVS
+404 EIDVVLYNVKKGTISNT
-418 SKTWRFVN
+418 WHFVN
-426 ASNPNGRKQ
+426 ASNPDGRKC
-435 TYNSNYFKG
+435 TYKNKSFKG
-444 TVSVTAENIANGM
+444 SVSVAAEDIGNGM
-457 KGYVL
+457 KGYFL
-462 NISDITFIKDNYA
+462 NISDITFIKDNCA
-475 LGYVVRAKE
+475 LGYVVRGKA
-484 GQTVT
+484 GQTIT
-489 SYLESTTVFDTDI
+489 SYLESTTMFDTDVP
-502 KGCDQDITHDGTINS
+502 GCGKDITHDGTINS
-517 IACGTEAI
+517 IACGTEPI

-533 KSYQAIDGYTYG
+533 KSYQAIDGETY
-545 VKDNFGRVSY
+545 DIADFFGKLTF
-555 GNKVGDIAFFSSY
+555 GNKVGDISFFSSY

-573 GRVLPHVCAPGLFV
+573 GRELPHVCAPGLFV
-587 QSSYSR
+587 QSSLSR
-593 YTENYEED
+593 YTVNNEEE
-601 VMRQETVAGTMYEF
+601 VMQQETVAGKMYEF

-638 DPTLTHTQIREIAQT
+638 DPTLSHTQIREIAQK
-653 TAISDAYCTTNNYYT
+653 TALSDYFCTTNNHYA

-698 AKIEKGKDFMIRAL
+698 AKIEKGKDFMIRAV
-712 NDYTFEAYTAGAVAM
+712 NGYTFEAYTAGAVAM
-727 SAALYSS
+727 SAALYTSH
-734 QGHLVASASQAGNTV
+734 GHLVASVQQPGNTI

-771 HAQKVVVR
+771 YVQKVVVR

>member
-1 MHIFAIFN
+1 
-9 GLSYVNVFTYYGG
+9 
-22 HRGLVLIINN
+22 
-32 YRMKKIYLLICAV
+32 MKKIYTLICAI
-45 LLAQGAMAIDYEQ
+45 LLAQGAMAVDYDQ

-104 TLRAIVKMT
+104 TLRAIVRMM
-113 PGTDAAI
+113 PGTDAST
-120 LADDGITVTSVVN
+120 LADDGIIVTSTVN
-133 HFAIVSMPLAQLEQ
+133 HFAIVTLRLSQLEQ
-147 LAERSDVVTISFAK
+147 LAERSDVENISFAK

-236 TTPEQIA
+236 TTAEQIA

-275 VAPEADLLMGPIP
+275 VAPEAELLMGPIP

-298 KMVNWCKDNGG
+298 RMVNWCKENGG

-343 VVNCIA
+343 VVACIA
-349 AGNEADYDIVQ
+349 AGNEADLDIVQ
-360 RRTFTGATG
+360 RRTFTGAAN
-369 EVMKAAY
+369 ESMKAAY
-376 VSDLDAD
+376 ITDAD
-383 GVTDVT
+383 GDGGVDVSN
-389 EIYNYFTVTQPEKQV
+389 IYNYFTVTNPEQQV
-404 EIDIVLYNVNTGVS
+404 EIDIVLYNIDTGSIS
-418 SKTWRFVN
+418 SKNTWHFVN
-426 ASNPNGRKQ
+426 STYPNGR
-435 TYNSNYFKG
+435 TYTYTNKNFKG
-444 TVSVTAENIANGM
+444 KVSVTAENISNGM
-457 KGYVL
+457 KGYFL
-462 NISDITFIKDNYA
+462 NISDITFIKDNCA
-475 LGYVVRAKE
+475 LGYVVRGKA
-484 GQTVT
+484 GQTIT
-489 SYLESTTVFDTDI
+489 SYLESNSMFDTEVP
-502 KGCDQDITHDGTINS
+502 GCGKDITHDGTINS
-517 IACGTEAI
+517 IACGTEPI

-533 KSYQAIDGYTYG
+533 KSYQAIDGGTYG
-545 VKDNFGRVSY
+545 IADTFGKLTF
-555 GNKVGDIAFFSSY
+555 GNKVGDISFFSSY
-568 GKLAD
+568 GKLAN
-573 GRVLPHVCAPGLFV
+573 GSVLPHICAPGMFI
-587 QSSYSR
+587 QSSLSR
-593 YTENYEED
+593 YTQNNEEE
-601 VMRQETVAGTMYEF
+601 VMRQETVAGKMYEF

-638 DPTLTHTQIREIAQT
+638 DPTLTHTQIREIAQK
-653 TAISDAYCTTNNYYT
+653 TALFDDFCTTNNHYT
-668 KAGDGNQ
+668 KTGEGNQ

-682 AYKGLKL
+682 AFKGLKL

-698 AKIEKGKDFMIRAL
+698 AQIEKGKDFIIRAI
-712 NDYTFEAYTAGAVAM
+712 NGSTFEAYTAGAVAM

-734 QGHLVASASQAGNTV
+734 HGHLVASAHQAGNTV
-749 TISAAGQNKGV
+749 TISAAGQSKGV

-771 HAQKVVVR
+771 HVKKVVVR

>member
-1 MHIFAIFN
+1 
-9 GLSYVNVFTYYGG
+9 
-22 HRGLVLIINN
+22 
-32 YRMKKIYLLICAV
+32 MKKIYSLICAI
-45 LLAQGAMAIDYEQ
+45 LLAQGAMAVDYDQ

-82 AVAQS
+82 AVALS

-177 DKIHLGTGLT
+177 DKIHLGIGLT

-236 TTPEQIA
+236 TTAEQIA

-288 YYESDYEMFD
+288 NYESDYEMFD

-309 KRLVVNMSYGANAGS
+309 KRLVINMSYGANAGS

-369 EVMKAAY
+369 ETMKAAY

-404 EIDIVLYNVNTGVS
+404 EIDVVLYNVNTGNITNS
-418 SKTWRFVN
+418 NTWHFVN
-426 ASNPNGRKQ
+426 STYPNGRKY
-435 TYNSNYFKG
+435 TYKNNSFKG
-444 TVSVTAENIANGM
+444 SVSVAAEDIGNGM
-457 KGYVL
+457 KGYFL
-462 NISDITFIKDNYA
+462 NISDLTFIKDNYA

-489 SYLESTTVFDTDI
+489 SYLVSTTMFDTEVS
-502 KGCDQDITHDGTINS
+502 GCDKDITHDGTINS
-517 IACGTEAI
+517 IACGTEPI

-533 KSYQAIDGYTYG
+533 KSYQAIDGYTHG
-545 VKDNFGRVSY
+545 VKDYFGSVSY
-555 GNKVGDIAFFSSY
+555 GNNVGDIAFFSSY

-573 GRVLPHVCAPGLFV
+573 GRELPHVCAPGLFV

-601 VMRQETVAGTMYEF
+601 VMRRETVAGTTYDF

-638 DPTLTHTQIREIAQT
+638 DPTLTHTQIREIAQR
-653 TAISDAYCTTNNYYT
+653 TALSDDFCTTNNHYT
-668 KAGDGNQ
+668 KAGEGNQ

-682 AYKGLKL
+682 AFKGLKY

-698 AKIEKGKDFMIRAL
+698 AQIVKGKDFIIRAI
-712 NDYTFEAYTAGAVAM
+712 NGSTFEAYTAGAVAM

-734 QGHLVASASQAGNTV
+734 HGHLVASAHQAGNTV
-749 TISAAGQNKGV
+749 IISAAGQSKGV

-771 HAQKVVVR
+771 HVKKVVVR

>member
-1 MHIFAIFN
+1 
-9 GLSYVNVFTYYGG
+9 
-22 HRGLVLIINN
+22 
-32 YRMKKIYLLICAV
+32 MKKIYSLICAI
-45 LLAQGAMAIDYEQ
+45 LLAQGAMAVDYDQ

-87 KATGSK
+87 KLTGSK

-104 TLRAIVKMT
+104 TLRAIVRMT
-113 PGTDAAI
+113 PGTDPAI

-298 KMVNWCKDNGG
+298 KMVNWCKENGG

-360 RRTFTGATG
+360 RRTFTGTTG
-369 EVMKAAY
+369 ETMKAAY
-376 VSDLDAD
+376 VTDLDGD
-383 GVTDVT
+383 GEMDVTD
-389 EIYNYFTVTQPEKQV
+389 IYNYFTVTQPEKQV
-404 EIDIVLYNVNTGVS
+404 EIDVVLYNVNTGNITNS
-418 SKTWRFVN
+418 NTWHFVN
-426 ASNPNGRKQ
+426 STYPNGR
-435 TYNSNYFKG
+435 TYTYTNKNFKG
-444 TVSVTAENIANGM
+444 KVSVTAENISNGM
-457 KGYVL
+457 KGYFL
-462 NISDITFIKDNYA
+462 NISDITFIKDNCA
-475 LGYVVRAKE
+475 LGYVVRGKA
-484 GQTVT
+484 GQTIT
-489 SYLESTTVFDTDI
+489 SYLESNSMFDTEVP
-502 KGCDQDITHDGTINS
+502 GCDKDITHDGTINS
-517 IACGTEAI
+517 IACGTEPI

-533 KSYQAIDGYTYG
+533 KSYQAIDGETY
-545 VKDNFGRVSY
+545 DIADFFGKLTF
-555 GNKVGDIAFFSSY
+555 GNKVGDISFFSSY

-573 GRVLPHVCAPGLFV
+573 GRELPHVCAPGLFV
-587 QSSYSR
+587 QSSLSR
-593 YTENYEED
+593 YTVNNEEE
-601 VMRQETVAGTMYEF
+601 VMQQETVAGKMYEF

-638 DPTLTHTQIREIAQT
+638 DPTLSHTQIREIAQK
-653 TAISDAYCTTNNYYT
+653 TALSDDFCTTNNHYA

-698 AKIEKGKDFMIRAL
+698 AKIEKGKDFMIRAV
-712 NDYTFEAYTAGAVAM
+712 NGYTFEAYTAGAVAM
-727 SAALYSS
+727 SAALYTSH
-734 QGHLVASASQAGNTV
+734 GHLVASVQQPGNTI

-771 HAQKVVVR
+771 YVQKVVVR

>member
-1 MHIFAIFN
+1 
-9 GLSYVNVFTYYGG
+9 
-22 HRGLVLIINN
+22 
-32 YRMKKIYLLICAV
+32 MKKIYLLICAV

-177 DKIHLGTGLT
+177 DKIHLGIGLT

-219 FKMIGYAAK
+219 FKMIGYAAN

-243 AYQTDDKEETHATH
+243 AYQTDDRQETHATH

-288 YYESDYEMFD
+288 YNESDYEMFD

-360 RRTFTGATG
+360 RRTFTGVTG
-369 EVMKAAY
+369 EAMKAAF
-376 VSDLDAD
+376 VTDLDAD
-383 GVTDVT
+383 GVMDVT
-389 EIYNYFTVTQPEKQV
+389 DIYNYFTVTQPEKQV
-404 EIDIVLYNVNTGVS
+404 EIDVVLYNVNTGNIS
-418 SKTWRFVN
+418 NTWHFVN
-426 ASNPNGRKQ
+426 ASNPDGRKY
-435 TYNSNYFKG
+435 TYNNNSFKG
-444 TVSVTAENIANGM
+444 TVSVTAEDIANGM
-457 KGYVL
+457 KGYFL
-462 NISDITFIKDNYA
+462 NISDITFIKDNYT

-489 SYLESTTVFDTDI
+489 SYLESTTMFDTDVA
-502 KGCDQDITHDGTINS
+502 GCDQDITHDGTINS

-533 KSYQAIDGYTYG
+533 TSYKAIDGYTYR
-545 VKDNFGRVSY
+545 VNDYFGSASY

-573 GRVLPHVCAPGLFV
+573 GRELPHVCAPGLFV

-593 YTENYEED
+593 YTENNEED
-601 VMRQETVAGTMYEF
+601 VMHQETVAGTMYEF

-638 DPTLTHTQIREIAQT
+638 DPTLTHTQIREIAQK
-653 TAISDAYCTTNNYYT
+653 TALTDKFCTTNNHYT

-698 AKIEKGKDFMIRAL
+698 AKIEKGKDFMIRTL
-712 NDYTFEAYTAGAVAM
+712 NGYTFEAYTAGAVAM

-734 QGHLVASASQAGNTV
+734 QGHLVASANQAGNIV

>member
-1 MHIFAIFN
+1 
-9 GLSYVNVFTYYGG
+9 
-22 HRGLVLIINN
+22 
-32 YRMKKIYLLICAV
+32 MKKIYSLICAI
-45 LLAQGAMAIDYEQ
+45 LLAQGAMAVDYDQ

-104 TLRAIVKMT
+104 TLRAIVRMT
-113 PGTDAAI
+113 PGTDAST
-120 LADDGITVTSVVN
+120 LADDGIIVTSTVN
-133 HFAIVSMPLAQLEQ
+133 HFAIVTLRLSQLEQ
-147 LAERSDVVTISFAK
+147 LAERSDVENISFAK

-167 LSKAHASTGV
+167 LNKAHASTGV

-236 TTPEQIA
+236 TTAEQIA

-298 KMVNWCKDNGG
+298 KMVNWCKENGR

-369 EVMKAAY
+369 ETMKAAF
-376 VSDLDAD
+376 VTDLDDD
-383 GVTDVT
+383 GEMDVTD
-389 EIYNYFTVTQPEKQV
+389 IYNYFTVTQPEKQV
-404 EIDIVLYNVNTGVS
+404 EIDVVLYNVNTGNITNS
-418 SKTWRFVN
+418 NTWHFVN
-426 ASNPNGRKQ
+426 STYPNGREFKC
-435 TYNSNYFKG
+435 NNKSFKG
-444 TVSVTAENIANGM
+444 KVSVTAENISNGM
-457 KGYVL
+457 KGYFL
-462 NISDITFIKDNYA
+462 NISDITFVKNNYA
-475 LGYVVRAKE
+475 LGYVVKAKE
-484 GQTVT
+484 GQMVT
-489 SYLESTTVFDTDI
+489 SYLESTTMFDTDVP
-502 KGCDQDITHDGTINS
+502 GCNQDITHDGTINS
-517 IACGTEAI
+517 IACGTEPI

-533 KSYQAIDGYTYG
+533 KSYKAIDGSTYG
-545 VKDNFGRVSY
+545 VYENFGSVKY

-573 GRVLPHVCAPGLFV
+573 GRELPHVCAPGLFV
-587 QSSYSR
+587 QSSLSR
-593 YTENYEED
+593 YTVNNEEE
-601 VMRQETVAGTMYEF
+601 VMQQETVAGKMYEF

-638 DPTLTHTQIREIAQT
+638 DPTLSHTQIREIAQK
-653 TAISDAYCTTNNYYT
+653 TALSDDFCTTNNHYAN
-668 KAGDGNQ
+668 AGDGNQ

-698 AKIEKGKDFMIRAL
+698 AKIEKGKDFMIRAV
-712 NDYTFEAYTAGAVAM
+712 NGYTFEAYTAGAVAM
-727 SAALYSS
+727 SAALYTSH
-734 QGHLVASASQAGNTV
+734 GHLVASVQQPGNTI

-771 HAQKVVVR
+771 YVQKVVVR